1 MVVLLDATIVPLNAI
16 SPSEV
21 VHAMSLVTF
30 AGEPNTQFTTRIVD
44 RMDALLIVVG
54 RVVSVEVM

>member
-21 VHAMSLVTF
+21 VHATSFLTTDGV
-30 AGEPNTQFTTRIVD
+30 PNWMLIIRIVLVILESEMAAGD
-44 RMDALLIVVG
+44 
-54 RVVSVEVM
+54 VEIEAEM